1 MMFGTYD
8 FRSVASSLT
17 GTRCDNVSALND
29 KRDRLSRETRI
40 LSARLESE
48 GIHTFDKT
56 APLFAIGEVTGEI
69 ERTDGRN
76 RHIQIL
82 PEVAVRDRSRTI
94 KELSY
99 FIENHP
105 RQRFF
110 RYAVITSGNRVEYGG
125 NLRKRRDK
133 FHKDMGRWA
142 SEAARDFGV
151 KLLYRGSEY
160 TFNSSGV
167 HFHTNVVYWPTR
179 RLSDADWS
187 RFLSWSK
194 QRLGGVIWK
203 DCGRLKDVREVVKYI
218 CKLSSDSSGNGSYGV
233 DELSSED
240 LAWFHN
246 QTYRTKASQPLG
258 DFAEF
263 CASLK
268 ENRQKIASFRTWG
281 GQRKLVLMEMEPA
294 RPRSKNKTPGRSDAE
309 NVVLCR
315 TLPRPGR
322 SGVIQPWTIVSGYT
336 PTPATGCGR
345 DGLALIDSNQN
356 QARMWA
362 EGNGYKVHNS
372 TPTPQPVSQVEKG
385 RVSTSPPVVR
395 PIVPI
400 VPRSYRSVMV
410 KGVER
415 LISAPPPPP
424 VRKTPPTIRP
434 VAPIMP
440 RGYRSVLVKGVE
452 RLIAAPPPTRRQG
465 LIPQSLVKSAPRR

>member
-1 MMFGTYD
+1 MFRTYD
-8 FRSVASSLT
+8 FRAVASSLA
-17 GTRCDNVSALND
+17 GTRCDNPSELND
-29 KRDRLSRETRI
+29 KRERLSRETRI
-40 LSARLESE
+40 LSSRLESQ
-48 GIHTFDKT
+48 GINTFDKT
-56 APLFAIGEVTGEI
+56 APVFAIGEVTGEI

-99 FIENHP
+99 FIENHS

-125 NLRKRRDK
+125 NLRERRQR
-133 FHKDMGRWA
+133 FHADMTRWS

-167 HFHTNVVYWPTR
+167 HFHTNVIYWPTR

-194 QRLGGVIWK
+194 GRLGGVVWK

-218 CKLSSDSSGNGSYGV
+218 CKLSSDGSQSGSYGV
-233 DELSSED
+233 DELSSEN

-268 ENRQKIASFRTWG
+268 EKRQKIASFRTWDG
-281 GQRKLVLMEMEPA
+281 HRKLVVMDMEPH

-322 SGVIQPWTIVSGYT
+322 SGVIQPWTVVSGYT
-336 PTPATGCGR
+336 PTPSTGCGR
-345 DGLALIDSNQN
+345 DGLALIDSNKK
-356 QARMWA
+356 QAMRWA
-362 EGNGYKVHNS
+362 EGNGYNVHNS
-372 TPTPQPVSQVEKG
+372 TPTPQPAPEAAKG

-400 VPRSYRSVMV
+400 APRSYRSVV
-410 KGVER
+410 VQGVER

-424 VRKTPPTIRP
+424 VRKTPPAIRP
-434 VAPIMP
+434 VAPIAPMHM
-440 RGYRSVLVKGVE
+440 RKVMVKGVE
-452 RLIAAPPPTRRQG
+452 RLISAPPPTRRQG
-465 LIPQSLVKSAPRR
+465 LIPKSLVRSAPRR

>member
-1 MMFGTYD
+1 MFRTYD
-8 FRSVASSLT
+8 FRAVASSLS
-17 GTRCDNVSALND
+17 GIRCDNVSALND

-40 LSARLESE
+40 LSNRLESR
-48 GIHTFDKT
+48 GVPAFDKCE
-56 APLFAIGEVTGEI
+56 PVYAIGEVTGEI
-69 ERTDGRN
+69 ERTDGRY

-82 PEVAVRDRSRTI
+82 PEVAVQDRSKTI

-105 RQRFF
+105 SQRFF

-125 NLRKRRDK
+125 NLRERRQR
-133 FHKDMGRWA
+133 FHADMTRWS
-142 SEAARDFGV
+142 SEAARDFGI

-179 RLSDADWS
+179 RLSDVDWS

-194 QRLGGVIWK
+194 SRLGGVVWK

-218 CKLSSDSSGNGSYGV
+218 CKLSSDGSQSGSYGV
-233 DELSSED
+233 DELSSEN

-268 ENRQKIASFRTWG
+268 EKRQKIATFRRFDG
-281 GQRKLVLMEMEPA
+281 SRKLVVMDMEA
-294 RPRSKNKTPGRSDAE
+294 HRPRSKNKTPGRSDAE

-322 SGVIQPWTIVSGYT
+322 SGVIQTWTMVSGYT
-336 PTPATGCGR
+336 PHPSTGCGR

-362 EGNGYKVHNS
+362 EGNGYKVHNN
-372 TPTPQPVSQVEKG
+372 TPTPQDLTQAAKG

-400 VPRSYRSVMV
+400 RRRGYRRVVVQGVERLISAPPPTQTRKTPPVVRPVVPMVQSHMRKIVV

-415 LISAPPPPP
+415 LISAPPP
-424 VRKTPPTIRP
+424 
-434 VAPIMP
+434 A
-440 RGYRSVLVKGVE
+440 
-452 RLIAAPPPTRRQG
+452 RRQS
-465 LIPQSLVKSAPRR
+465 LIPQSLIKSAPRR